1 MVAVDVDFTEQ
12 ERARLQLAFRSH
24 GELEPLPERANAQL
38 DRIIGIVAK
47 AGARETLMQATG
59 ELVPGTL
66 TGFRDCRI
74 YCLVKSGMRVEESEP
89 WVAAL
94 FKVSRTQARRMV
106 RSAFSRFAGEL
117 DGELL
122 DAIRTALTDGTHVP
136 PEVVECVYVRTAS
149 YIVHRWL
156 TDQARLAGHTAP
168 TATPTA
174 SEWRLQSDAYTH
186 LCDLAE
192 VPLADRKQPRWA

>member
-1 MVAVDVDFTEQ
+1 MVTVDVGFTER
-12 ERARLQLAFRSH
+12 ERARIQLAFRSH
-24 GELEPLPERANAQL
+24 GELEPLPDRANAQL
-38 DRIIGIVAK
+38 DRIIEIVAN

-59 ELVPGTL
+59 EMVPGTL
-66 TGFRDCRI
+66 TEFRDCRI
-74 YCLVKSGMRVEESEP
+74 YCLVKSGMHVEEAEA

-94 FKVSRTQARRMV
+94 FKVSRTSARRMV

-117 DGELL
+117 DGELM
-122 DAIRTALTDGTHVP
+122 DAIRTALTEGTHVP
-136 PEVVECVYVRTAS
+136 PEAVECVHVRTAS
-149 YIVHRWL
+149 YLVHRWL

-186 LCDLAE
+186 LCDLAG
-192 VPLADRKQPRWA
+192 VPLSERQQPRWA